1 MSERISIK
9 GLLEKAWEYE
19 LGRRLLPYDVFKWWG
34 RRPAL
39 LIQALL
45 LDALDSPLD
54 DLNEYVAKRLS
65 HKSCK
70 VLRDLT
76 ICDPMCGGGTS
87 CIEAMFLGAGK
98 IVCSD
103 IDPSSVLVVK
113 ATLEILSEKCTE
125 IINQLN
131 NALMTVADKT
141 RNLWCIDEYCYVHTF
156 LTRECYDDFCI
167 VPRWLGVR
175 RRKNEVVKI
184 SITEDGE
191 IAEDA
196 SVSIS
201 EKIEIPRKNLVKI
214 NEGVYAYASEM
225 YRLLENKTVERV
237 FVSLIKNPRV
247 AAHLAESQ
255 KRSRRLLEKSC
266 TPIPEYKETRRL
278 KKNNVFC
285 WEQLFTPRQ
294 LLTLKLFLKEVNN
307 VNSSLLDVA
316 TAMVGTAVR
325 TLSLLAFYYQPYGKI
340 NPGLIIKSYWLPK
353 YPAELNPLAGDL
365 ENMRTIGRGTLLTY
379 LKKISRVC
387 DSCKHQDLNTNSVIV
402 ESKNAYEA
410 SYTGCDV
417 VILDPP
423 YPGKVDYNAMS
434 LIYDVAR
441 GLLRDQTGHQSKA
454 DGGIDVYDL
463 DIYTNQL
470 LGILRKIATEVK
482 HNGKIY
488 LLLSDDENGRKV
500 IEAVKRELERLDN
513 SLSIED
519 EGSFTGEAPGV
530 LGRSNTKG
538 ITVLKIVKNKS

>member
-1 MSERISIK
+1 MSERISII

-19 LGRRLLPYDVFKWWG
+19 SGRRLLPYDVFKWWG

-131 NALMTVADKT
+131 NALMTVADKI

-156 LTRECYDDFCI
+156 LTRECYDDFCT
-167 VPRWLGVR
+167 VPRWLGVI

-365 ENMRTIGRGTLLTY
+365 ENVRTIGRGTLLTY

-387 DSCKHQDLNTNSVIV
+387 DSCKHQDLNVNSVIV

-441 GLLRDQTGHQSKA
+441 GLLRDQTGHLSKA
-454 DGGIDVYDL
+454 DGGINVYDL
-463 DIYTNQL
+463 DTYTNQL
-470 LGILRKIATEVK
+470 LGILRKISTEVK

-500 IEAVKRELERLDN
+500 IEALKRELKRLDN

-519 EGSFTGEAPGV
+519 KGSFTGEAPGV